1 MDDTEATLRDRLIA
15 GLRAERQR
23 LETELIAREAD
34 LTVLYRDNDQMREVV
49 ADLLAAL
56 RNLINNYALPQ
67 DESIVWDDARAAIA
81 KAEGAS

>member
-1 MDDTEATLRDRLIA
+1 MDDSEATLRDRLIA

-49 ADLLAAL
+49 ADLLGAL
-56 RNLINNYALPQ
+56 QLIANFGNE
-67 DESIVWDDARAAIA
+67 DVSDMVRDIARAAIA